1 MRCASPHISLIQ
13 MVFAFMDDLLM
24 ISRNGLNFS
33 SEKCCWNQPPVWVSW
48 HGKFNFLCQHNCA
61 GCVRGGEKADR
72 SLFLISIRVL
82 QSYWKCL
89 VSESEKSSVPDYS
102 IHSLT
107 WQAPHTLT
115 SYTCTLRVRY
125 LTWQEP
131 HILTTRT
138 TVHMYMHSLQS
149 SMFYRAGICTVG
161 VMLSSLTNVSENTS
175 SHPCLSSLIN
185 CLHYAKKLP

>member
-1 MRCASPHISLIQ
+1 MRRASPRISLIQ

-72 SLFLISIRVL
+72 YLFLISIRVL
-82 QSYWKCL
+82 QPYWKCL

-131 HILTTRT
+131 HILITLT
-138 TVHMYMHSLQS
+138 TVHMYSLHCFTGLGCVVQ
-149 SMFYRAGICTVG
+149 CTG
-161 VMLSSLTNVSENTS
+161 VRLSCLGNITDNTS
-175 SHPCLSSLIN
+175 SHLFLSSLIN
-185 CLHYAKKLP
+185 CLHQAKKLP